1 MMILNVVYINFKMM
15 FVDVMMLPQMHLI
28 LDLCNTDSYLLSH
41 SYITYSLAYISYF
54 MSYYDIKVIYYLL

>member
-1 MMILNVVYINFKMM
+1 M